1 VVNGAILGV
10 RHTLDSELRD
20 GDRILLFGQY
30 MGG

>member
-1 VVNGAILGV
+1 VVNSAILGV
-10 RHTLDSELRD
+10 RHGLDSKLKA